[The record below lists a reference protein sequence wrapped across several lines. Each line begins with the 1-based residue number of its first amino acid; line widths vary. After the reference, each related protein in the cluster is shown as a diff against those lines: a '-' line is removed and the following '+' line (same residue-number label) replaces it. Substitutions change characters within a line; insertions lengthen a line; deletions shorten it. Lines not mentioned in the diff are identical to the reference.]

1 MRFLFIGDIHI
12 KHANLS
18 EISIVVDS
26 IKSQT
31 DVDYIVF
38 AGDILDTH
46 ERVDVQLLNVAYDM
60 INVSRNVTKTFV
72 IVGNHDMINNQQF
85 LTDAHWMNGMKEWN
99 NVTVVDKPTV
109 ISKEN
114 QRVIL
119 CPYVFPGRF
128 IEALNNIDD
137 WKNADLIFAHQEFK
151 GCKMGAIISQIG
163 DDWDINWPIVISGHI
178 HERQTPQENIIYPG
192 SILMHSF
199 GSSKPHGFS
208 NFTLDKDGTI
218 YEKQISLQL
227 VRKKIITKNIGDV
240 INKSELKSSNKF
252 NMIGTIEEIS
262 AFKKSI

>member
-109 ISKEN
+109 ISK
-114 QRVIL
+114 
-119 CPYVFPGRF
+119 
-128 IEALNNIDD
+128 
-137 WKNADLIFAHQEFK
+137 
-151 GCKMGAIISQIG
+151 
-163 DDWDINWPIVISGHI
+163 
-178 HERQTPQENIIYPG
+178 
-192 SILMHSF
+192 
-199 GSSKPHGFS
+199 
-208 NFTLDKDGTI
+208 
-218 YEKQISLQL
+218 
-227 VRKKIITKNIGDV
+227 
-240 INKSELKSSNKF
+240 
-252 NMIGTIEEIS
+252 
-262 AFKKSI
+262 